1 MNTTVKKAY
10 AKMNLFLSVGELFSN
25 GKHRVETVLQ
35 KLRLHDTVTVRLTEK
50 NGISVSSDSKEIP
63 CDRENLAYIAA
74 ERYYNTA
81 GLPGGAEIFIEK
93 RIPVRAGL
101 GGGSSDAAAVLT
113 ALEENHS
120 AIGFDGILS
129 IATEL
134 GVDVPFFL
142 YDDPTMIGTEDGSV
156 LKEFPAPECQISCV
170 LVKIGAKE
178 STGSVYAKLD
188 RIRNTKHT
196 CESAGKLSEAILS
209 GNPGKIIAQT
219 SNDFE
224 ICYEEFSYVKENLM
238 RAGCD
243 GVLLCGS
250 GPTVC
255 GLCVGQKK
263 AEAVKAAVL
272 MPATVSEFV
281 RIIT

>member
-50 NGISVSSDSKEIP
+50 NGISVPSDSKEIP

-113 ALEENHS
+113 AQPPL
-120 AIGFDGILS
+120 
-129 IATEL
+129 
-134 GVDVPFFL
+134 
-142 YDDPTMIGTEDGSV
+142 
-156 LKEFPAPECQISCV
+156 
-170 LVKIGAKE
+170 
-178 STGSVYAKLD
+178 
-188 RIRNTKHT
+188 
-196 CESAGKLSEAILS
+196 
-209 GNPGKIIAQT
+209 
-219 SNDFE
+219 
-224 ICYEEFSYVKENLM
+224 
-238 RAGCD
+238 
-243 GVLLCGS
+243 
-250 GPTVC
+250 
-255 GLCVGQKK
+255 
-263 AEAVKAAVL
+263 
-272 MPATVSEFV
+272 
-281 RIIT
+281 